1 MNFLTEQERVQ
12 LKLQHKQER
21 DKRVCDRIKAILLHD
36 DGWSPQQIAK
46 VLLISDQAVR
56 DHVDEYKASHKLK
69 PDNGGFEEKLSKQQS
84 KELEAHLQEH
94 AYLYTKD
101 IIAYAQI
108 TFGVTYTVPGLN
120 NWLHRHGFSYKKP
133 AVVPGKANKEQQ
145 EKWITEYEK
154 LKAGLRWD
162 ETICFMD
169 GVHPTHNVQ
178 LAYGWIKKGARKEI
192 RANTGR
198 SRLNLSGIIDMNL
211 YWANH

>member
-69 PDNGGFEEKLSKQQS
+69 PDNGGSEEKLSKQQS

-145 EKWITEYEK
+145 EKWMKERVIYNTYYEHFE
-154 LKAGLRWD
+154 D
-162 ETICFMD
+162 F
-169 GVHPTHNVQ
+169 
-178 LAYGWIKKGARKEI
+178 KGAIIGFFTVLPTLAAESVL
-192 RANTGR
+192 GQSLR
-198 SRLNLSGIIDMNL
+198 SRVRDRFRAIEAPEAG
-211 YWANH
+211 A

>member
-69 PDNGGFEEKLSKQQS
+69 PDNGGSEEKLSKQQS

-145 EKWITEYEK
+145 EKWMKERVIYNTYYEHFEDFKGAIIGFFTVLATLAAESILGQSLRSRVKDKFRAIGIPEVASAK
-154 LKAGLRWD
+154 LAGL
-162 ETICFMD
+162 
-169 GVHPTHNVQ
+169 
-178 LAYGWIKKGARKEI
+178 GA
-192 RANTGR
+192 N
-198 SRLNLSGIIDMNL
+198 
-211 YWANH
+211 